1 MTEKRVGLI
10 GVGLLGTALA
20 ERMHQAG
27 FAVSAYDLDW
37 AYFDQLQK
45 NRAELAA
52 TVAKTRS
59 PNQLASSQDTIVFCL
74 PDSNHVQQ
82 VVGRIEEKLRP
93 GTLIIDATTG
103 DPEAAVYVAN
113 WLERMSVYYID
124 ATIAGSSEQARR
136 GESVVVVGGAND
148 DVHRATPI
156 LESWSPR
163 RFHVGP
169 IGSGQRMKL
178 VVNLVLGLNRAVL
191 AEGLNLAQSVGIDP
205 ATALEILKATPAYS
219 TAMDTKGEKMVKGD
233 YTLQARLAQHMKD
246 VTLIRA
252 LARRTGTATPLSDVH
267 QDLLKLAS
275 NLGFG
280 AKDNSAIIEAYR
292 RRNTT
297 R

>member
-1 MTEKRVGLI
+1 MSEKRVGLI
-10 GVGLLGTALA
+10 GVGLLGSALA
-20 ERMHQAG
+20 ERMHQAS

-45 NRAELAA
+45 TRSDLAA
-52 TVAKTRS
+52 TVVKTPS
-59 PNQLASSQDTIVFCL
+59 PNQLASSHDTLVLCL
-74 PDSNHVQQ
+74 PDSS
-82 VVGRIEEKLRP
+82 VVEEALAEIEEHLRP
-93 GTLIIDATTG
+93 GTLLIDATTG
-103 DPEAAVYVAN
+103 DPDAAVAIAARLARIEVH
-113 WLERMSVYYID
+113 YID

-169 IGSGQRMKL
+169 AGSGQRMKL

-191 AEGLNLAQSVGIDP
+191 AEGLNLAQSAGIDP
-205 ATALEILKATPAYS
+205 AAALEVLKATPAYS
-219 TAMDTKGEKMVKGD
+219 TAMDTKGAKMVNRD
-233 YTLQARLAQHMKD
+233 YATQARLAQHLKD

-252 LARRTGTATPLSDVH
+252 LARRTGAATPLSDAH
-267 QDLLKLAS
+267 QELLKTAA
-275 NLGFG
+275 NAGF
-280 AKDNSAIIEAYR
+280 ADFDNSSIIEAYR